1 MELFEQI
8 LWRYLAGQAIVISFP
23 DLCIEPEKIIE
34 LRCYQAIKKI
44 KDIIEND
51 SLEDA
56 ECFMKIEE
64 IICALEEIGIDGGI
78 RHDFG

>member
-8 LWRYLAGQAIVISFP
+8 MWRYLAGCRIEVSFP
-23 DLCIEPEKIIE
+23 DLNVAPERVVEMK
-34 LRCYQAIKKI
+34 CYQALKRI
-44 KDIIEND
+44 KDIIED
-51 SLEDA
+51 ESLEDK

-64 IICALEEIGIDGGI
+64 IICALEEIGVDGGN